1 MIAQQSN
8 RRDSKSY
15 IDRRSPLFCI
25 EDCIT
30 MNWKLENGTIAGVA
44 AATKYGNVAVIVIQ
58 PRKPHATFE
67 GS

>member
-44 AATKYGNVAVIVIQ
+44 AAT
-58 PRKPHATFE
+58 
-67 GS
+67 